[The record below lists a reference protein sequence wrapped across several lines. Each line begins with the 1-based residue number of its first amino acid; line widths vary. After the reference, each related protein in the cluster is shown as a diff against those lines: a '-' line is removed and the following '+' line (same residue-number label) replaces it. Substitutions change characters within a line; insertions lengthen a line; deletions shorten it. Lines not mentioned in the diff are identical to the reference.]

1 MERCGWG
8 SAIQCLFQNNNII
21 NKASSSQAQSKK
33 RWFFVECVADL
44 GKLLLK
50 DVVDAR
56 TLSGLKKKMK
66 KYLEEKSTEEAKYGE
81 TPSGSEN
88 PLT

>member
-1 MERCGWG
+1 MAQRGVDRG
-8 SAIQCLFQNNNII
+8 QPFSVSSKTRTLH
-21 NKASSSQAQSKK
+21 KASSSQVQSKR
-33 RWFFVECVADL
+33 RWFYIECVADL

-56 TLSGLKKKMK
+56 TISGLNKKL
-66 KYLEEKSTEEAKYGE
+66 KYLEEKSTEEPKYGE